1 MAKKKKKLPIYEMT
15 VDMNDNT
22 GVSMNALV
30 DAPAVEVDF
39 VVFDEA
45 KPIYFVNDK
54 EWIVTGVAMRAD
66 FPIYR
71 NDSKGE
77 YFVKVSKDTIKTIV
91 KKWAKQQRFNA
102 VNKMHDAEDIANGV
116 YMVES
121 MIVDKERGVSAPQAF
136 KDVEDGS
143 WILSYYVESP
153 EIREKITNGEYKG
166 FSVEGL
172 FGFDFMADELNP
184 HDELVASMDTIIDNF
199 LNEFTK
205 P

>member
-1 MAKKKKKLPIYEMT
+1 M
-15 VDMNDNT
+15 
-22 GVSMNALV
+22 
-30 DAPAVEVDF
+30 
-39 VVFDEA
+39 
-45 KPIYFVNDK
+45 YFVNDK

-77 YFVKVSKDTIKTIV
+77 YFVKVSKETIKTIV

-121 MIVDKERGVSAPQAF
+121 MIVDKERGVNAPQAF

-153 EIREKITNGEYKG
+153 EIREKITKGEYKG

-172 FGFDFMADELNP
+172 FGFDFMADEPNP

>member
-1 MAKKKKKLPIYEMT
+1 
-15 VDMNDNT
+15 
-22 GVSMNALV
+22 
-30 DAPAVEVDF
+30 
-39 VVFDEA
+39 
-45 KPIYFVNDK
+45 
-54 EWIVTGVAMRAD
+54 
-66 FPIYR
+66 
-71 NDSKGE
+71 
-77 YFVKVSKDTIKTIV
+77 
-91 KKWAKQQRFNA
+91 
-102 VNKMHDAEDIANGV
+102 MHDAEDIANGV

-121 MIVDKERGVSAPQAF
+121 MIVDKERGVNAPQAF

-153 EIREKITNGEYKG
+153 EIREKITKGEYKG

-172 FGFDFMADELNP
+172 FGFDFMADEPNP